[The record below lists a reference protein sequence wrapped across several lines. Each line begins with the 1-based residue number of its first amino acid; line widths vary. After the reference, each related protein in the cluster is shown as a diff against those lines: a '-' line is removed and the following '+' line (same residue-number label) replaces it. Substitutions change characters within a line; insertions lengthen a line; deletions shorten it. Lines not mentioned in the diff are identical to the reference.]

1 MQRTNTKLLSPAQY
15 AKARCFS
22 PSTVSRQIR
31 SGVIP
36 THNGLIDPKEADAGR
51 DRNLDPARRLQA
63 ERRKKERKA
72 RTAVE
77 PRNLRDVD
85 AAAATGDLLR
95 QLRLEA
101 LKVICSPDEALQ
113 FGRVMVRMGAT
124 RETAMAAG
132 LWHICQ
138 PALIDAL
145 PNEDVDQL
153 REPTDAEW
161 REALGGEVNFEASDD
176 LISHAVSEELQPDS
190 KNFEAG
196 TAGQGEKTK
205 G

>member
-15 AKARCFS
+15 AKARCLS

-63 ERRKKERKA
+63 ERRKEQRKA

-85 AAAATGDLLR
+85 AAAATGDLVR

-113 FGRVMVRMGAT
+113 FGR
-124 RETAMAAG
+124 
-132 LWHICQ
+132 
-138 PALIDAL
+138 
-145 PNEDVDQL
+145 DVDQL
-153 REPTDAEW
+153 GEPTDAEW
-161 REALGGEVNFEASDD
+161 REALGGDLNFEACDD